1 MSGVASGRLGDHDPQ
16 RADRHLS
23 GGTRGRSDAR
33 PAARRAAAPAS
44 FPRLAGTVRARPGAQ
59 WLRRAVQFFGA
70 EQALPRSPEV
80 FDDPSAAVEVREP
93 PLFQVIMHN
102 DHYTTMDFVVSVLE
116 SVFRK
121 SPSEATQIMLAIHRH
136 GVGRCGVYTR
146 EVAEMKI
153 EHVHR
158 LAREH
163 EFPLRCSLQEA

>member
-1 MSGVASGRLGDHDPQ
+1 MTGELGGP
-16 RADRHLS
+16 ADV
-23 GGTRGRSDAR
+23 R
-33 PAARRAAAPAS
+33 PARATSSSPTSSRRLLPMGREHRGGRWFRCALGPFA
-44 FPRLAGTVRARPGAQ
+44 
-59 WLRRAVQFFGA
+59 A
-70 EQALPRSPEV
+70 EQAAPWSPEV
-80 FDDPSAAVEVREP
+80 FGDPSTEVEVGEP

-136 GVGRCGVYTR
+136 GVGRCGIYTR

-158 LAREH
+158 LARKH

>member
-1 MSGVASGRLGDHDPQ
+1 MR
-16 RADRHLS
+16 RADEATRVPRAQGSSAGELPAL
-23 GGTRGRSDAR
+23 GGH
-33 PAARRAAAPAS
+33 RA
-44 FPRLAGTVRARPGAQ
+44 ARPGAQ